1 MGNMDG
7 KTVEELNA
15 TEIPP
20 RYKKFMTECPS
31 ASSHSMNSSVLW
43 PQEPEPRRPMIH
55 STHVL
60 TTFDLT
66 SPDGYMDFM
75 EYVAALSLVLK
86 GKVEQKLRWY
96 FKLYDV
102 DGNGCIDRGELLN
115 IIKAIR
121 AINRRHDD
129 MTAEEFTNMIFD
141 KIDING
147 DGELSLEEFMEGV
160 QKDELLLEVL
170 TRSLDLK
177 HIVHMIQNDGKSMD
191 LPECPRQDI
200 LSRDSHP

>member
-7 KTVEELNA
+7 KTVEELSA
-15 TEIPP
+15 TECHQW
-20 RYKKFMTECPS
+20 YKKFMTECPS
-31 ASSHSMNSSVLW
+31 G
-43 PQEPEPRRPMIH
+43 Q
-55 STHVL
+55 L
-60 TTFDLT
+60 TLYEFKQFFGLKNLGPSANNYVEQMFETFDFNK
-66 SPDGYMDFM
+66 DGYMDFM

-121 AINRRHDD
+121 AINRCNDA
-129 MTAEEFTNMIFD
+129 MTAEEFTNMVFD

-147 DGELSLEEFMEGV
+147 DGELSLEEFMDGV
-160 QKDELLLEVL
+160 QKDQVLLDTL
-170 TRSLDLK
+170 TRSLDLT
-177 HIVHMIQNDGKSMD
+177 HIVQLIQNDVKNDAELGAVAA
-191 LPECPRQDI
+191 E
-200 LSRDSHP
+200 

>member
-15 TEIPP
+15 TEIH
-20 RYKKFMTECPS
+20 RWYKKFMTECPS
-31 ASSHSMNSSVLW
+31 GQLTQHEFKQFFGLKNLSPASNEYIEQMFN
-43 PQEPEPRRPMIH
+43 
-55 STHVL
+55 
-60 TTFDLT
+60 TFDFNK
-66 SPDGYMDFM
+66 DGYMDFM

>member
-7 KTVEELNA
+7 KAVEELSA
-15 TEIPP
+15 TEIHQW
-20 RYKKFMTECPS
+20 YKKYMTECPS
-31 ASSHSMNSSVLW
+31 GQLTHHEFKQFFGLKNLSPASNQYIKEMFN
-43 PQEPEPRRPMIH
+43 
-55 STHVL
+55 
-60 TTFDLT
+60 TFDFNK
-66 SPDGYMDFM
+66 DGYMDFM

-86 GKVEQKLRWY
+86 GKVEQKLKWY

-121 AINRRHDD
+121 AINRCNED
-129 MTAEEFTNMIFD
+129 MTAEEFTDMVFD

-147 DGELSLEEFMEGV
+147 DGELSLEEFIEGV
-160 QKDELLLEVL
+160 QRDEFLLNVL

-177 HIVHMIQNDGKSMD
+177 HIVHMIQNDGQNIHMEST
-191 LPECPRQDI
+191 RQELINGDV
-200 LSRDSHP
+200 H